1 MGQKEMILEYM
12 KLHGSVTVCQAEKP
26 PIRCRRLAEMIR
38 RLKHDDG
45 YQIMT
50 TMVHVDEKDRRYG
63 YAKYSLVPGQSTAL
77 GGGSSS

>member
-12 KLHGSVTVCQAEKP
+12 KQHGSVTVCQAEKP

-50 TMVHVDEKDRRYG
+50 TMVYVDEKDRRYG
-63 YAKYSLVPGQSTAL
+63 YARYSLINGPQAEAGH
-77 GGGSSS
+77 